1 MAPSART
8 FVLRKN
14 NTESAAYKRNR
25 ICIFYA
31 VGDPA
36 ALLFDFFQLGQQMH
50 CGRQSAAHFELQREF
65 PHFIYCYF
73 WPGYAKSW
81 RLGKNFLFFP
91 TLPIDIVGIMVYS

>member
-1 MAPSART
+1 MS
-8 FVLRKN
+8 RKN

-36 ALLFDFFQLGQQMH
+36 ALLFDFFASWGDKCTAGGNLPPALNYNGIH
-50 CGRQSAAHFELQREF
+50 RIFYS
-65 PHFIYCYF
+65 FIFGLVTRNSGGAENF
-73 WPGYAKSW
+73 W
-81 RLGKNFLFFP
+81 NFP

>member
-1 MAPSART
+1 MSQ
-8 FVLRKN
+8 KH

-36 ALLFDFFQLGQQMH
+36 ALLFDFFASWGDKCTAGGNLPPTLNCNDIYRSFYSLIFGLVARNLG
-50 CGRQSAAHFELQREF
+50 GSE
-65 PHFIYCYF
+65 
-73 WPGYAKSW
+73 
-81 RLGKNFLFFP
+81 KNFLFFP